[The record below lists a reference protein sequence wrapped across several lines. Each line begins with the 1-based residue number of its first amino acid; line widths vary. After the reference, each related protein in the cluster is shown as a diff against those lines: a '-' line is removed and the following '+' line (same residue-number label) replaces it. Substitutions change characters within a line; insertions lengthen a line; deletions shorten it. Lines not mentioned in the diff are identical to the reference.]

1 VCEHVTYFEGTPPS
15 FIARRVEEQKAA
27 GQSRVAAASPAGT
40 PKGKKGKKTPNSER
54 RRPPPAKKKK
64 TLKSMLAQS
73 QNAAK
78 ANAAPSALSLYSF
91 LEAIK

>member
-1 VCEHVTYFEGTPPS
+1 MCEHVTYFEGTPPS
-15 FIARRVEEQKAA
+15 LIARRVEEQKAA
-27 GQSRVAAASPAGT
+27 GQSRVAAGT
-40 PKGKKGKKTPNSER
+40 PKSKKGKNTPNSER
-54 RRPPPAKKKK
+54 RRPPPAAKKKK

-91 LEAIK
+91 LESIK